1 MQGLHLK
8 LITANDS
15 DMFQERLNTFVEK
28 LSEDAMIVDIK
39 FATTTTGNQITYS
52 ALVQYKSIEEW

>member
-15 DMFQERLNTFVEK
+15 DMFQDRLNSFVEK
-28 LSEDAMIVDIK
+28 LSDDAMIIDIK
-39 FATTTTGNQITYS
+39 FATTTSGSQVTYS